1 MGQMLRIPALPPAY
15 RPLAVPAGILAAAAL
30 ALAFG
35 AGLPPELEGLATLGP
50 YVPLGLAAGVTLW
63 FNRGRAFVAAI
74 SMLAAYAGYRYA
86 LVIDPDGFMQR
97 ACYVAAVVLVPANM
111 LVSFVL
117 PERGAVHYG
126 SWRWLL
132 LMGLEALLV
141 AWIAASG
148 HSMLSGQSW
157 HRILQHWTLRYPPS
171 PPFVGRVMFAA
182 AFAAA
187 VWRAWPRFTPL
198 DVGKAAALAAFFI
211 ACAFVGRFAGFAAFM
226 SAAGVILLVA
236 VLQESHRLAF
246 RDELTG
252 LASRRALDERMRALG
267 PDYTVA
273 MVDVDHFKKFN
284 DTHGHDVG
292 DQVLRLVA
300 ARLAEVGG
308 GGRAFRYG
316 GEEFTVLFPDA
327 EVSDA
332 LPQLERIRQ
341 AIQDYRMAIRGG
353 DRPKSEKKGS
363 RRRGARD
370 EPPGEQALSVTVSI
384 GVARPGRRAGTPAEV
399 IKAADEALYRAKEG
413 GRNRV
418 SR

>member
-1 MGQMLRIPALPPAY
+1 MMRWIPQAY
-15 RPLAVPAGILAAAAL
+15 RPLVVPAAILAATAL
-30 ALAFG
+30 GVALG
-35 AGLPPELEGLATLGP
+35 ARLPPGLEGLVVAGP
-50 YVPLGLAAGVTLW
+50 YALLGLAAAVTLW
-63 FNRGRAFVAAI
+63 FNRGRAFVAAL
-74 SMLAAYAGYRYA
+74 SMLAAYGGYRYA
-86 LVIDPDGFMQR
+86 LALVPDGFAPQ
-97 ACYVAAVVLVPANM
+97 AAYVATVLLVPANM

-117 PERGAVHYG
+117 PERGAVHHG

-132 LMGLEALLV
+132 LIALEALLV
-141 AWIAASG
+141 AWVASSG
-148 HSMLSGQSW
+148 HSTLSGESW
-157 HRILQHWTLRYPPS
+157 HHILQHWTLRYPPV
-171 PPFVGRVMFAA
+171 PFVGRVMFAA

-198 DVGKAAALAAFFI
+198 DVGKAAALVAFFI
-211 ACAFVGRFAGFAAFM
+211 ACAWVARFASFAAFM

-236 VLQESHRLAF
+236 MLQESHRLAF

-252 LASRRALDERMRALG
+252 LPSRRALDERMRALG
-267 PDYTVA
+267 PDYAVA
-273 MVDVDHFKKFN
+273 MVDVDHFKQFN

-316 GEEFTVLFPDA
+316 GEEFTVLFPEAGVND
-327 EVSDA
+327 V

-341 AIQDYRMAIRGG
+341 SIEDYRMAIRGE
-353 DRPKSEKKGS
+353 DRPKSERKGS
-363 RRRGARD
+363 RRRGAR
-370 EPPGEQALSVTVSI
+370 EEQALEQGLSVTVSI
-384 GVARPGRRAGTPAEV
+384 GVAGPGRRSGTPAEV
-399 IKAADEALYRAKEG
+399 IKAADEALYRAKQG

>member
-1 MGQMLRIPALPPAY
+1 MMGAIPQAY
-15 RPLAVPAGILAAAAL
+15 RPLIVPAAILAAAAL
-30 ALAFG
+30 AVALG
-35 AGLPPELEGLATLGP
+35 AGLPPGLEGLVVAGP
-50 YVPLGLAAGVTLW
+50 YALLGLGAAVTLW
-63 FNRGRAFVAAI
+63 FNRGRALVAAL
-74 SMLAAYAGYRYA
+74 SMLAAYGGYRYA
-86 LVIDPDGFMQR
+86 LGIDPGGFAPQ
-97 ACYVAAVVLVPANM
+97 AAYVAAVLLVPANM
-111 LVSFVL
+111 LASFVL
-117 PERGAVHYG
+117 PERGAVHHG

-132 LMGLEALLV
+132 LIALEALLV
-141 AWIAASG
+141 AWVAASG
-148 HSMLSGQSW
+148 HSMLSGEAW
-157 HRILQHWTLRYPPS
+157 HRILQNWTLRYPPV
-171 PPFVGRVMFAA
+171 PFVGRVLFAA

-198 DVGKAAALAAFFI
+198 DVGNAAALVAFFI
-211 ACAFVGRFAGFAAFM
+211 ACAWVGRFASFAAFM

-252 LASRRALDERMRALG
+252 LPSRRALDERMRALG
-267 PDYTVA
+267 PDYAVA

-300 ARLAEVGG
+300 ARLADVGG

-327 EVSDA
+327 AMNDV
-332 LPQLERIRQ
+332 LPHLERIRQ
-341 AIQDYRMAIRGG
+341 SIEDYRMAIRGG
-353 DRPKSEKKGS
+353 DRPRNEKKGS
-363 RRRGARD
+363 RRRGARED
-370 EPPGEQALSVTVSI
+370 HPGEQALSVTVSI
-384 GVARPGRRAGTPAEV
+384 GAAGPGKRAGTPAEV
-399 IKAADEALYRAKEG
+399 IKAADEALYRAKQG

>member
-1 MGQMLRIPALPPAY
+1 MRTNSLIPSAY
-15 RPLAVPAGILAAAAL
+15 RPLVVPGAILAAAAL
-30 ALAFG
+30 ALWLG
-35 AGLPPELEGLATLGP
+35 PRPPRSLAGLVSLGP
-50 YVPLGLAAGVTLW
+50 YVVLGLAAAVTLW
-63 FNRGRAFVAAI
+63 FNRGRAFVAAS

-86 LVIDPDGFMQR
+86 LALHGFAPQ
-97 ACYVAAVVLVPANM
+97 AAYVAAVLLVPANM
-111 LVSFVL
+111 LVSLVL
-117 PERGAVHYG
+117 PERGVVHHG

-132 LMGLEALLV
+132 LIGAEALLV
-141 AWIAASG
+141 AWVASSG

-157 HRILQHWTLRYPPS
+157 HHILQHWTLRYPPV
-171 PPFVGRVMFAA
+171 PFAGRVMFAL

-187 VWRAWPRFTPL
+187 AWRAWPKFTPL
-198 DVGKAAALAAFFI
+198 EVGAAAALVAFFI
-211 ACAFVGRFAGFAAFM
+211 ACTQIGRFTGFAAFM

-252 LASRRALDERMRALG
+252 LPSRRALDERLRALG
-267 PDYTVA
+267 PDYAVA

-316 GEEFTVLFPDA
+316 GEEFTVLFPDSG
-327 EVSDA
+327 VKDT
-332 LPQLERIRQ
+332 LPYLEHIRQ
-341 AIQDYRMAIRGG
+341 SIEDYRMAVRGG

-363 RRRGARD
+363 RRRAAR
-370 EPPGEQALSVTVSI
+370 ERAKGLSVTVSI
-384 GVARPGRRAGTPAEV
+384 GVAGPDRRHRTPAQV

-418 SR
+418 AS

>member
-1 MGQMLRIPALPPAY
+1 MLRIPALPPAY

-30 ALAFG
+30 AVAAG
-35 AGLPPELEGLATLGP
+35 AGLPPELEGLASLGP
-50 YVPLGLAAGVTLW
+50 YALLGVAAGVTLW

-86 LVIDPDGFMQR
+86 LGFDTHGFAPQ
-97 ACYVAAVVLVPANM
+97 AAYVAAVVLVPANM
-111 LVSFVL
+111 LASFVL
-117 PERGAVHYG
+117 PERGAVHHG

-132 LMGLEALLV
+132 LIGLEALLV

-148 HSMLSGQSW
+148 HSYFSGQSW
-157 HRILQHWTLRYPPS
+157 HEILRHWTLRYPPA

-182 AFAAA
+182 AFAGA

-198 DVGKAAALAAFFI
+198 EVGKAGALIAFFV
-211 ACAFVGRFAGFAAFM
+211 ACAWVGRFGAFAAFM

-252 LASRRALDERMRALG
+252 LPSRRALDERMRALG
-267 PDYTVA
+267 PDYAVA

-327 EVSDA
+327 GVKDV
-332 LPQLERIRQ
+332 LQHLEHIRRS
-341 AIQDYRMAIRGG
+341 IEEYRMAIRGG
-353 DRPKSEKKGS
+353 DRPKSGKKGS
-363 RRRGARD
+363 RRRGARED
-370 EPPGEQALSVTVSI
+370 RPSEQALSVTVSI
-384 GVARPGRRAGTPAEV
+384 GVAGPGRRGGTPAEV
-399 IKAADEALYRAKEG
+399 IKAADQALYRAKEG

>member
-1 MGQMLRIPALPPAY
+1 MRAIPQAY
-15 RPLAVPAGILAAAAL
+15 RPLVVPAAILAAAAL
-30 ALAFG
+30 AVALG

-50 YVPLGLAAGVTLW
+50 YLPLGLAAAVTLW

-86 LVIDPDGFMQR
+86 LVIDPGGFAQQ
-97 ACYVAAVVLVPANM
+97 ACYVTAVVLVPANM

-117 PERGAVHYG
+117 PERGAMHHG

-141 AWIAASG
+141 SWIAASG

-198 DVGKAAALAAFFI
+198 DVGKAAALVAFFI
-211 ACAFVGRFAGFAAFM
+211 ACAFVGSFGSYAAFM
-226 SAAGVILLVA
+226 SAAGIILLVA

-252 LASRRALDERMRALG
+252 LPSRRALDERMRALG
-267 PDYTVA
+267 PDFAVA

-316 GEEFTVLFPDA
+316 GEEFTVLFPEA
-327 EVSDA
+327 GVSDA
-332 LPQLERIRQ
+332 LPHLDRIRQ
-341 AIQDYRMAIRGG
+341 AIEDYRMAIRGE
-353 DRPKSEKKGS
+353 DRPRSEKKGS
-363 RRRGARD
+363 RRRGARED
-370 EPPGEQALSVTVSI
+370 APRDQALSVTVSI
-384 GVARPGRRAGTPAEV
+384 GVAGPLRRGRAPAEV
-399 IKAADEALYRAKEG
+399 IKAADEALYRAKDG

>member
-1 MGQMLRIPALPPAY
+1 MPRSSVFTSVY
-15 RPLAVPAGILAAAAL
+15 RPLMVPAGILAAATL
-30 ALAFG
+30 AVWFG
-35 AGLPPELEGLATLGP
+35 ARLPRSLAGLASLGP
-50 YVPLGLAAGVTLW
+50 YALLGLAAAVTLW
-63 FNRGRAFVAAI
+63 FNRGRAFVAAS

-86 LVIDPDGFMQR
+86 LALDARGFAPQ
-97 ACYVAAVVLVPANM
+97 AAYVAAVLLVPANM
-111 LVSFVL
+111 LISFVL
-117 PERGAVHYG
+117 PERGVVHHG
-126 SWRWLL
+126 SWRWLVL
-132 LMGLEALLV
+132 IALEALLMAWV
-141 AWIAASG
+141 ASSG
-148 HSMLSGQSW
+148 HSSLSGQSW
-157 HRILQHWTLRYPPS
+157 HRILGHWTLRYPPA
-171 PPFVGRVMFAA
+171 PPFAGRVMFAA

-187 VWRAWPRFTPL
+187 VWRAWPKFTPL
-198 DVGKAAALAAFFI
+198 EVGTAASLVAFLISCAVAA
-211 ACAFVGRFAGFAAFM
+211 RFADFAAFM

-252 LASRRALDERMRALG
+252 LPSRRALDERMRALG
-267 PDYTVA
+267 PDYAVA

-327 EVSDA
+327 GVKDT
-332 LPQLERIRQ
+332 LPYLEHIRQ
-341 AIQDYRMAIRGG
+341 SIEDYRMAMRGG
-353 DRPKSEKKGS
+353 DRPRSEKQGS
-363 RRRGARD
+363 KQRGARGQR
-370 EPPGEQALSVTVSI
+370 ESALSVTVSI
-384 GVARPGRRAGTPAEV
+384 GVAGPDKRQRTPAEV
-399 IKAADEALYRAKEG
+399 IKAADEALYRAKQG